1 MPAPCYKAWNSATGA
16 LNTSVPTGQ
25 LSSAAAN
32 TPRTMLQLAPSATT
46 PIRVIEYGYTLFS
59 TPTAPFQIELVDT
72 DAVFASGL
80 TAHVAAGLH
89 KWNKPTG
96 EASTLQLGTA
106 LTGYNVA
113 GAATEGTITA
123 TREIEFHNET
133 GLYLNK
139 QYPLGRECE
148 IAAGKCL
155 RIKVTPTAALAI
167 TIAVYVVWEE

>member
-25 LSSAAAN
+25 ASSSSAN
-32 TPRTMLQLAPSATT
+32 TPRTMLQIAPAAGTA
-46 PIRVIEYGYTLFS
+46 IRVVEYGYTLFS

-72 DAVFASGL
+72 DAIFATGL
-80 TAHVAAGLH
+80 TAHVAAGIH
-89 KWNKPTG
+89 KWNVPLG
-96 EASTLQLGTA
+96 AASTVQLGTA

-113 GAATEGTITA
+113 GAATEGTITT
-123 TREIEFHNET
+123 TRELEFHNET

-148 IAAGKCL
+148 VAGGKCL
-155 RIKVTPTAALAI
+155 RVKVTPTTATPI